1 METHLEAIAIQLFC
15 PDRIILICVYF
26 SPSVNKK
33 AAVKYME
40 KLLYDATDVSDKVVI
55 VGDFNEDLFGDGN
68 DKSVSNFLGNS
79 GFKQH
84 VFKATTDY
92 GSLLDH
98 VYSRWI
104 KDVGIDVLD
113 TYYSDHDRVFCF
125 LSHKF
130 GMSEFLKSIS
140 SRSFATQ
147 FAYRQM

>member
-1 METHLEAIAIQLFC
+1 
-15 PDRIILICVYF
+15 
-26 SPSVNKK
+26 
-33 AAVKYME
+33 ME
-40 KLLYDATDVSDKVVI
+40 KLLYDATDVGDKVVI

-84 VFKATTDY
+84 VFKASTDY

-98 VYSRWI
+98 VYSRQI

-125 LSHKF
+125 F
-130 GMSEFLKSIS
+130 QEF
-140 SRSFATQ
+140 AE
-147 FAYRQM
+147 